1 MDNICTR
8 FPHIIL
14 DIFKNLDSAT
24 LVNCRLVNKNWLKSI
39 DSDILIWIRI
49 IEKYFGH
56 SNQYQ
61 DAWKYLLEDATFNIY
76 QFFLKLSK
84 HRYFFKACSPFSGQ
98 TEFLGSM
105 LLACH
110 KKSYLISDEIKNF

>member
-24 LVNCRLVNKNWLKSI
+24 LANCRLVNKNWRKSI
-39 DSDILIWIRI
+39 DSDILIWNRI
-49 IEKYFGH
+49 IKKYFGH

-61 DAWKYLLEDATFNIY
+61 DTWKYLLEDATFNITKKLAIAVH

-84 HRYFFKACSPFSGQ
+84 HRYIFKLATPFQGKQS
-98 TEFLGSM
+98 F
-105 LLACH
+105 
-110 KKSYLISDEIKNF
+110 

>member
-1 MDNICTR
+1 MIYLPNYYLNQTIMDNICTR

-24 LVNCRLVNKNWLKSI
+24 LANCRLVNKNWLKSI

-61 DAWKYLLEDATFNIY
+61 DTWKYLLEDATFNITKKLAIAVH

-84 HRYFFKACSPFSGQ
+84 HRYFFLSLFPLFRTS
-98 TEFLGSM
+98 
-105 LLACH
+105 
-110 KKSYLISDEIKNF
+110 